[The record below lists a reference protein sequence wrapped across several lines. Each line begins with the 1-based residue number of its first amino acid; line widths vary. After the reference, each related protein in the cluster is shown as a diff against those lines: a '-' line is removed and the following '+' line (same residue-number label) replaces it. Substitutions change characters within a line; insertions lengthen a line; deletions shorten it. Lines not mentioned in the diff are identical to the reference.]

1 LTGCG
6 KGQHSPNGR
15 TDALD
20 TGPPHENFLLIEIK
34 CALATANK
42 EILKEFWVKLRLS
55 LFDKISESKEAV
67 MFKRIDHVEITSGDL
82 ERSIRFYK
90 EVFGFALKERIKPSS
105 PEIEEIA
112 FLTLGDTML
121 ELLAIKNS
129 APPPKG
135 PQVGF
140 RTMAIEVD
148 DMDRAVQYLK
158 GKGVEVSWG
167 PVTLGTS
174 KRAEIRDPDG
184 LSIELRQW

>member
-1 LTGCG
+1 
-6 KGQHSPNGR
+6 
-15 TDALD
+15 
-20 TGPPHENFLLIEIK
+20 
-34 CALATANK
+34 
-42 EILKEFWVKLRLS
+42 
-55 LFDKISESKEAV
+55 
-67 MFKRIDHVEITSGDL
+67 MFKRIDHVEIISGDL

-148 DMDRAVQYLK
+148 DMDQAIQYLK
-158 GKGVEVSWG
+158 GKGVKVSWG
-167 PVTLGTS
+167 PVSLGTS
-174 KRAEIRDPDG
+174 KRAEISDPDG
-184 LSIELRQW
+184 LSIELREW